1 MEDWKSSGHRRDGS
15 VGIGGC
21 GGIDIVVG
29 VGTVDGG
36 GNVEVGVGNL
46 HGIGV
51 EFVVCS
57 VDLVGGWTCVVV
69 VVVGNT
75 VVVVVVGNKVVVVVV
90 GKMVVVVVVGNKVV
104 VVVVGNTVVV
114 VVVGNMAVASGD
126 RPNRTGQTQSFLD
139 LYLLYTNPHI
149 PLSASFR
156 WAPPEIV
163 EHSGHGLSTFYET
176 P

>member
-1 MEDWKSSGHRRDGS
+1 MEDWKSSGHCRDGS

-57 VDLVGGWTCVVV
+57 VDLVGGWTCVEV

-75 VVVVVVGNKVVVVVV
+75 
-90 GKMVVVVVVGNKVV
+90 VVVVVVGNKVV

>member
-1 MEDWKSSGHRRDGS
+1 M
-15 VGIGGC
+15 
-21 GGIDIVVG
+21 VG

-36 GNVEVGVGNL
+36 GNVEFVVGSL

-51 EFVVCS
+51 EFVVCI
-57 VDLVGGWTCVVV
+57 VDLVGGWTCVGV

-114 VVVGNMAVASGD
+114 VVVGNIVVVVVVGSMVVASGD

-163 EHSGHGLSTFYET
+163 EHSGHALSTFYGT
-176 P
+176 PLQMPSNFGHTTGG

>member
-1 MEDWKSSGHRRDGS
+1 
-15 VGIGGC
+15 
-21 GGIDIVVG
+21 VVG

-46 HGIGV
+46 HDIGV

-57 VDLVGGWTCVVV
+57 VDLVGGWKCVMVVVVGNKVVV

-75 VVVVVVGNKVVVVVV
+75 VVVVVVGN
-90 GKMVVVVVVGNKVV
+90 MVVVVVVGNIVV
-104 VVVVGNTVVV
+104 LVVVGNIVVV

-149 PLSASFR
+149 PLSASLR
-156 WAPPEIV
+156 WVPPEIV
-163 EHSGHGLSTFYET
+163 EHSGHALSTFYGT
-176 P
+176 PLQMPSNFGHTTGG

>member
-1 MEDWKSSGHRRDGS
+1 MEDWKSSGHCRDGS

-36 GNVEVGVGNL
+36 GNVEFVVGSL

-75 VVVVVVGNKVVVVVV
+75 
-90 GKMVVVVVVGNKVV
+90 VVVVVVGNKVV

-149 PLSASFR
+149 PLSGSFR

>member
-1 MEDWKSSGHRRDGS
+1 VEDWKSSGHCRDGS
-15 VGIGGC
+15 VGIGGS

-36 GNVEVGVGNL
+36 GNVEFVVGSL

-51 EFVVCS
+51 EFVVCI

-69 VVVGNT
+69 VVVGN
-75 VVVVVVGNKVVVVVV
+75 
-90 GKMVVVVVVGNKVV
+90 MVVVVVVGNKVV

-114 VVVGNMAVASGD
+114 VVVGNMVVASGD

-163 EHSGHGLSTFYET
+163 EHSGHGLSTFFET